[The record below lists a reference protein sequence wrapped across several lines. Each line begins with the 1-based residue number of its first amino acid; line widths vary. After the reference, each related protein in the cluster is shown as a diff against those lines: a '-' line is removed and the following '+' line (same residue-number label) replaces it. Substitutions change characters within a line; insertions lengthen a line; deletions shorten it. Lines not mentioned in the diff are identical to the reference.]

1 MIIFCDIDELCG
13 MVVTL
18 CNGVEFS
25 VDVDVII
32 FKFSCDAVDNLIS
45 CAVYDV
51 LCVVYAVS
59 FDVYEVSCGVVLIV
73 SAISGVK
80 DVFAISGELIL

>member
-18 CNGVEFS
+18 CKFS
-25 VDVDVII
+25 VDVDVLI

-45 CAVYDV
+45 CDVYDV

-59 FDVYEVSCGVVLIV
+59 LDVYEVSCGVVLIV

>member
-25 VDVDVII
+25 VDVDVLI

-45 CAVYDV
+45 CDV
-51 LCVVYAVS
+51 
-59 FDVYEVSCGVVLIV
+59 
-73 SAISGVK
+73 
-80 DVFAISGELIL
+80 